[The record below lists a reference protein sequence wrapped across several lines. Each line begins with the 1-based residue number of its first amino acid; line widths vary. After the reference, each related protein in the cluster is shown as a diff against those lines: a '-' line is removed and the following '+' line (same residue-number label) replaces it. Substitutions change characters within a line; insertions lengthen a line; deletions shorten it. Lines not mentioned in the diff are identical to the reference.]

1 MSPGSGSL
9 LPVCMGMGRG
19 AQGQPSLGRGSCR
32 GGCSWLGEAGP
43 GSVPVYAVV
52 GVLVW
57 LYPSSVTS
65 TVMPCWWIA
74 PKERPMGTRT
84 HTWPWGRWGWRRGG
98 GVGSNVQRCILGL
111 SSCGKREW
119 SGWGGTGRLLWV
131 RGSIWGQA
139 AVQEGQSCSE
149 PAQPSLLP
157 QWSPGRASQALW
169 LSSNVPEM
177 K

>member
-1 MSPGSGSL
+1 MRCGMSPGSGSL

-84 HTWPWGRWGWRRGG
+84 QTWPWGRWGWRGG
-98 GVGSNVQRCILGL
+98 GVQCPTLHFGAEFLWEKGMV
-111 SSCGKREW
+111 W
-119 SGWGGTGRLLWV
+119 VGRHWE
-131 RGSIWGQA
+131 A
-139 AVQEGQSCSE
+139 AVGEGIDMGTSGC
-149 PAQPSLLP
+149 
-157 QWSPGRASQALW
+157 PGRSGLF
-169 LSSNVPEM
+169 
-177 K
+177 